1 MNKLKYRINKIYNI
15 IFGEKFYKKIN
26 FNWDNFPKRYELI
39 NKVITKKK
47 YKSYLEIGCDENQN
61 FDKINIQE
69 KIGIDPKKGGNI
81 KMTSDSFFS
90 TNQKNFDCIF
100 IDGLHTYEQAKKDV
114 INSINVLNENGMI
127 FLHDCLPKSYFHQ
140 ATPRSRNTWNGDVW
154 KVIIEYRVKEDFDT
168 FTCFIDEGVGAILK
182 KRNRLI
188 LKKKFT
194 NFKKI
199 TFKEFYYNY
208 KELMN
213 IVSYDKVEEYL
224 NI

>member
-69 KIGIDPKKGGNI
+69 KIVIDPKKGGNI
-81 KMTSDSFFS
+81 KMTSDIFFR

-100 IDGLHTYEQAKKDV
+100 IDGLHTYEQSKKDV

-140 ATPRSRNTWNGDVW
+140 ATPGSRNAWNGDVW
-154 KVIIEYRVKEDFDT
+154 KAIVEYRVKEGFDT

-182 KRNRLI
+182 KKNRLI
-188 LKKKFT
+188 LKKKFI

-213 IVSYDKVEEYL
+213 IVSYDKVEEYI

>member
-1 MNKLKYRINKIYNI
+1 MNKFKYRINKINNI

-26 FNWDNFPKRYELI
+26 FNWENFPRKYELI
-39 NKVITKKK
+39 NKVITKKN

-69 KIGIDPKKGGNI
+69 KVGIDPKKGGNI
-81 KMTSDSFFS
+81 RMTSDSYFR

-114 INSINVLNENGMI
+114 LNSINVLNENGMI

-140 ATPRSRNTWNGDVW
+140 AVPRSRNIWNGDVW
-154 KVIIEYRVKEDFDT
+154 KVIVEFRVKENFDT
-168 FTCFIDEGVGAILK
+168 FTCFIDEGVGV
-182 KRNRLI
+182 I
-188 LKKKFT
+188 LKKKNRSILKKKIK

>member
-1 MNKLKYRINKIYNI
+1 MNKFKYRINKINNI

-26 FNWDNFPKRYELI
+26 FNWENFPRRYELI
-39 NKVITKKK
+39 NKVITKKN

-69 KIGIDPKKGGNI
+69 KVGIDPKKGGNI
-81 KMTSDSFFS
+81 KMTSDSFFC
-90 TNQKNFDCIF
+90 TNQKKFDCIF

-140 ATPRSRNTWNGDVW
+140 AVPRSRNIWNGDVW
-154 KVIIEYRVKEDFDT
+154 KVIVEFRVKENFDT
-168 FTCFIDEGVGAILK
+168 FTCFIDEGVWIILK
-182 KRNRLI
+182 KKNVLI
-188 LKKKFT
+188 LKKKFN

>member
-1 MNKLKYRINKIYNI
+1 MNKFKHKFNKIYNI

-26 FNWDNFPKRYELI
+26 FNWENFPKRYELI
-39 NKVITKKK
+39 NKVITKKN

-69 KIGIDPKKGGNI
+69 KVGIDPKKGGNI
-81 KMTSDSFFS
+81 RMTSDSYFR

-114 INSINVLNENGMI
+114 LNSINVLNENGII

-140 ATPRSRNTWNGDVW
+140 AVPRSRNIWNGDVW
-154 KVIIEYRVKEDFDT
+154 KVIVEYRVKEDFDT
-168 FTCFIDEGVGAILK
+168 FTCFIDEGVGVIRK
-182 KRNRLI
+182 KKNGLI
-188 LKKKFT
+188 LKKKFN

>member
-1 MNKLKYRINKIYNI
+1 MNKINYKINKIYNI

-26 FNWDNFPKRYELI
+26 FNWDNLPKRYELI
-39 NKVITKKK
+39 NKIISKKN

-69 KIGIDPKKGGNI
+69 KVGVDPKKGGNVR
-81 KMTSDSFFS
+81 MTSDNFFL
-90 TNQKNFDCIF
+90 KNDKCFDCIF
-100 IDGLHTYEQAKKDV
+100 IDGLHTYYQTKKDV
-114 INSINVLNENGMI
+114 INSIKILNDNGII

-140 ATPRSRNTWNGDVW
+140 AVPRSRNTWNGDVW
-154 KVIIEYRVKEDFDT
+154 KVIVEFRVKENFDT
-168 FTCFIDEGVGAILK
+168 FTCFIDQGVGIIRKRKNSSVLK
-182 KRNRLI
+182 KNY
-188 LKKKFT
+188 K

-199 TFKEFYYNY
+199 SFKEFYYNY

-213 IVSYDKVEEYL
+213 IINYDKVEEYL

>member
-1 MNKLKYRINKIYNI
+1 MNKFKNRINKIYNI
-15 IFGEKFYKKIN
+15 IFGEKFYKKID

-39 NKVITKKK
+39 NKVITKKN

-81 KMTSDSFFS
+81 KMTSDSFFR

-100 IDGLHTYEQAKKDV
+100 IDGLHTYEQSKKDV

-140 ATPRSRNTWNGDVW
+140 ATPGSRNAWNGDVW
-154 KVIIEYRVKEDFDT
+154 KAIVEYRVKEDFDT

-182 KRNRLI
+182 KKNRLI
-188 LKKKFT
+188 LKKKFI

-213 IVSYDKVEEYL
+213 IVSYDKVEEYI